1 MGVYNKKQ
9 NPKLKM
15 KFLVLLAAIGCA
27 SAASS
32 NAVTCDE
39 CQAGA
44 AALVDHLL
52 SDASIAEQGAILKA
66 VVCPQL
72 DDAAGCEV
80 VIDTWFGDIAT
91 CIYNHFVLDAD
102 VCSRLGLCK
111 KAAIFTPRDW
121 TCEECT
127 DVLVR
132 TAAYMSEEETITEGI
147 EYLQGDCFCGA
158 DGHTAD
164 CGDLVSAVVPLAMP
178 VLPQTLAEQ
187 NVELCQELV
196 GVC

>member
-1 MGVYNKKQ
+1 MG
-9 NPKLKM
+9 

-27 SAASS
+27 SAASF

-44 AALVDHLL
+44 AALVEHLL

-72 DDAAGCEV
+72 DDAAGCEAS
-80 VIDTWFGDIAT
+80 IDMWVADMAS
-91 CIYNHFVLDAD
+91 CIYNHFILEGD

-111 KAAIFTPRDW
+111 KAAIFTPRDR

-127 DVLVR
+127 DVLAR
-132 TAAYMSEEETITEGI
+132 TAAYMAEEETIADGVAW
-147 EYLQGDCFCGA
+147 LQGDCFCGQ

-164 CGDLVSAVVPLAMP
+164 CPDLVASVLPLALP
-178 VLPQTLAEQ
+178 VLGQALVEQTA
-187 NVELCQELV
+187 ELCQEVV

>member
-1 MGVYNKKQ
+1 MGNKLSNTKQ
-9 NPKLKM
+9 TM
-15 KFLVLLAAIGCA
+15 KFLVLLAAISCA

-32 NAVTCDE
+32 NAVTRDE

-44 AALVDHLL
+44 AALVEHLL
-52 SDASIAEQGAILKA
+52 SEASIAEQGAILKA

-72 DDAAGCEV
+72 ADAAACEAS
-80 VIDTWFGDIAT
+80 IDMWFPDMAG
-91 CIYNHFVLDAD
+91 CIYNHFVLEGD

-127 DVLVR
+127 DVLAR
-132 TAAYMSEEETITEGI
+132 TSAYMADEATIAEAVI
-147 EYLQGDCFCGA
+147 YLQGDCFCGQ
-158 DGHTAD
+158 DGHTED
-164 CGDLVSAVVPLAMP
+164 CADLVTAIAPLAMP
-178 VLPQTLAEQ
+178 VLAQILVEQTA
-187 NVELCQELV
+187 ELCSEVL

>member
-1 MGVYNKKQ
+1 MGESKKANQ
-9 NPKLKM
+9 ILKLKM
-15 KFLVLLAAIGCA
+15 KFLVLLAAISCA

-44 AALVDHLL
+44 AALVEHLL

-72 DDAAGCEV
+72 DDAASCEAA
-80 VIDTWFGDIAT
+80 IDMWFGDMASS
-91 CIYNHFVLDAD
+91 IY
-102 VCSRLGLCK
+102 
-111 KAAIFTPRDW
+111 TPRDW

-127 DVLVR
+127 DVLAR
-132 TAAYMSEEETITEGI
+132 TAAFMSEEETIAMGV

-178 VLPQTLAEQ
+178 VLAQTLVEQ
-187 NVELCQELV
+187 TVELCQEV
-196 GVC
+196 

>member
-1 MGVYNKKQ
+1 MGQSKKA
-9 NPKLKM
+9 NPILKLKM
-15 KFLVLLAAIGCA
+15 KFLVFLAAISCA

-52 SDASIAEQGAILKA
+52 TEDSIAEQGEILKA
-66 VVCPQL
+66 IVCPATS
-72 DDAAGCEV
+72 DPAGCEAN
-80 VIDTWFGDIAT
+80 IDMYFGDMAG
-91 CIYNHFVLDAD
+91 CIYNHFVLESD

-127 DVLVR
+127 DVLAR
-132 TAAYMSEEETITEGI
+132 TAAFMSEEETIAMGV

-164 CGDLVSAVVPLAMP
+164 CADLVSTIVPLAMP
-178 VLPQTLAEQ
+178 VLAQTLVEQ
-187 NVELCQELV
+187 TVEL
-196 GVC
+196 

>member
-1 MGVYNKKQ
+1 MGAVQ
-9 NPKLKM
+9 ESSPNPKLKM
-15 KFLVLLAAIGCA
+15 KFLVLLAAISCA

-44 AALVDHLL
+44 AALVEHLL
-52 SDASIAEQGAILKA
+52 SEASIAEQGAILKA

-72 DDAAGCEV
+72 DDAAACEAS
-80 VIDTWFGDIAT
+80 IDMWFADMAS
-91 CIYNHFVLDAD
+91 CIY
-102 VCSRLGLCK
+102 
-111 KAAIFTPRDW
+111 TPREW

-127 DVLVR
+127 DVLAR
-132 TAAYMSEEETITEGI
+132 TAAFMSEEETITMGV

-164 CGDLVSAVVPLAMP
+164 CGDLVSA
-178 VLPQTLAEQ
+178 
-187 NVELCQELV
+187 
-196 GVC
+196 